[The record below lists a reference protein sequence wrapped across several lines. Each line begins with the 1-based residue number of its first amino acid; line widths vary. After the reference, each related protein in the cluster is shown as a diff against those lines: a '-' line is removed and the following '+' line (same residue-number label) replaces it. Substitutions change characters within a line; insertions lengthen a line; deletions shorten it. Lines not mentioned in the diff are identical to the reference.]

1 MAIAA
6 IVASARV
13 RAGKTLLARLLAE
26 NFFLSGNRPIL
37 LDTDTT
43 EKRLWSFF
51 PVETQLLDV
60 DRVTDQMTLFE
71 TLAVGSS
78 NPRVVEVAHR
88 TAKKFFEVMRD
99 ADYAKEARAADVEPV
114 IFYIPSPDPDSFEYG
129 RQLREQLPGCSF
141 VVVQNPFL
149 GEIKHLTRLSV
160 GYRALEVVRPR
171 VVLPALD
178 PQFVPIVSDPSFS
191 FREFMREPTT
201 ELPPAAREAIR
212 NWLVACLRAT
222 YAAIEALERKSA
234 EMVPGPDNP
243 A

>member
-26 NFFLSGNRPIL
+26 NFFLSGARPAL

-51 PVETQLLDV
+51 PVEAQLLDV

-71 TLAVGSS
+71 TLSVGSA

-114 IFYIPSPDPDSFEYG
+114 IFYIPSPDPDSYEYG
-129 RQLREQLPGCSF
+129 RQLHEQLPGCEF
-141 VVVQNPFL
+141 VVVQNAYL

-160 GYRALEVVRPR
+160 GYRALEILRPR
-171 VVLPALD
+171 IVLPALD
-178 PQFVPIVSDPSFS
+178 PQFVPIVDDPSFS

-201 ELPPAAREAIR
+201 ELSPAAREAIR
-212 NWLVACLRAT
+212 SWLVGCLRTA
-222 YAAIEALERKSA
+222 YAAVEALEHKSA
-234 EMVPGPDNP
+234 LIPSGPGHPV
-243 A
+243 